1 MDNNINNINNPFPG
15 ELLHSVQIY
24 WRTIERIL
32 SEVRMHLQNQL
43 SVEFLSNL
51 NNLIQL
57 ASGNSDLYGDVIRN
71 NRDQVF
77 INNYHN
83 NELLFYHHLSEL
95 INQNNLFTHRL
106 QNIVRAELQ
115 IGTRFF
121 FEFLETLN
129 IREN

>member
-1 MDNNINNINNPFPG
+1 MDNNINNNDLLFPG

-24 WRTIERIL
+24 WRTIQRIL
-32 SEVRMHLQNQL
+32 SEVRMCLQNQL
-43 SVEFLSNL
+43 SVEFRSNL

-57 ASGNSDLYGDVIRN
+57 ASDNTDLYGDVIRN

-77 INNYHN
+77 INNYHS
-83 NELLFYHHLSEL
+83 NELLFYHHFSEL
-95 INQNNLFTHRL
+95 INQNNLVHARL
-106 QNIVRAELQ
+106 QKIVRAELR